1 MLNQGHTSPR
11 ENTLGNMIK
20 EVLFMCFY
28 SRTLVSLLAPIH
40 TLSMTY
46 DKGDNKNRFHWSFP
60 KSIFVSQNI
69 FKHKRLLLLLL
80 FKNMDLCRFI
90 SFL

>member
-1 MLNQGHTSPR
+1 
-11 ENTLGNMIK
+11 
-20 EVLFMCFY
+20 MCFY

-40 TLSMTY
+40 TFSMTY
-46 DKGDNKNRFHWSFP
+46 DKDDNKNRFHWSVL
-60 KSIFVSQNI
+60 KSNLVSQNI

-80 FKNMDLCRFI
+80 FKNMNLCRFI